1 MRDTSF
7 IAEFAGARYG
17 ALMRRITGA
26 LCVSALAATVAAFL
40 NPAAVAISL
49 VLNTAACL
57 AAMLLCWA
65 SQLHATREAQALAR
79 QRLAVQEDERQRLSR
94 DLHDDIGQLLTAA
107 KLQLAWLSRRI
118 DKGLEGPASELGAT
132 LDESLGKIRN
142 LSTLLHPR
150 QLDELGLEASVR
162 AYLIKALALSPLKWT
177 FDCNQRLEGISAPLS
192 IAVFR
197 ILQEAVTNCLRHA
210 QASNL
215 GIALQRRPEGLYLV
229 IADDG
234 QGFDPLDCPPQGC
247 GLAGM
252 QERASLLNAHWV
264 LDTAPARGTRIAV
277 TFPWPARTAERAD
290 LRT

>member
-1 MRDTSF
+1 MRAISF
-7 IAEFAGARYG
+7 IAQFPEAKCGAVLR
-17 ALMRRITGA
+17 LITGA
-26 LCVSALAATVAAFL
+26 LCVTAVVANLSAFLYPSVITLSALL
-40 NPAAVAISL
+40 NMG
-49 VLNTAACL
+49 ACL
-57 AAMLLCWA
+57 SAILLCWA
-65 SQLHATREAQALAR
+65 SRRHAGLDQQAMARHWLAAQ
-79 QRLAVQEDERQRLSR
+79 EGERRRLSR

-118 DKGLEGPASELGAT
+118 DKHLTGPASELGAT
-132 LDESLGKIRN
+132 LDESLSKVRN

-162 AYLIKALALSPLKWT
+162 AYLIKTLALSSLKWT
-177 FDCNQRLEGISAPLS
+177 FDCNQRLEGIPAPLT
-192 IAVFR
+192 IAAFR

-215 GIALQRRPEGLYLV
+215 SIALQRRPDGLYLA

-234 QGFDPLDCPPQGC
+234 QGFDPFITAPQGC

-264 LDTAPARGTRIAV
+264 LETAPARGTRIAV

-290 LRT
+290 LGT